1 MSVLDSIIEGV
12 KEDEARRRID
22 KARLRELIERA
33 PKARDAIAALSG
45 QSLSVIAEVKRS
57 SPSKGDLSSIP
68 SPSNLAKTYAE
79 SGASV
84 VSVLTEER
92 RFKGS
97 LADFQ
102 AVREVIEIPMLRKD
116 FIVSEYLIEE
126 SRAFGADLILLIVAA
141 LDNKELRDFSD
152 LATGLGMSVLVEVHD
167 EAELERAVSI
177 NPKVIGVNARN
188 LKTLEVDQGAF
199 RKLLPLIPNGVLRV
213 AESGMSSK
221 ADAQFA
227 RNYGADA
234 ILVGEALVKASN
246 PAELIKDFL
255 SCESMK

>member
-22 KARLRELIERA
+22 KARLRELIEKA
-33 PKARDAIAALSG
+33 PMAKDAIAALSG

-68 SPSNLAKTYAE
+68 SSSNLAKTYVQ

-141 LDNKELRDFSD
+141 LDNHQLRDFS
-152 LATGLGMSVLVEVHD
+152 
-167 EAELERAVSI
+167 
-177 NPKVIGVNARN
+177 
-188 LKTLEVDQGAF
+188 
-199 RKLLPLIPNGVLRV
+199 
-213 AESGMSSK
+213 
-221 ADAQFA
+221 
-227 RNYGADA
+227 
-234 ILVGEALVKASN
+234 
-246 PAELIKDFL
+246 
-255 SCESMK
+255 